1 MISEFMNKIKHLLIA
16 LLVSFSFLNCEKD
29 DICEAGT
36 PTTPNLIIDFYDNNS
51 PGAKK
56 VVTDLRVIAEGEA
69 KAIAFNPTLAET
81 NPAKYLASGVS
92 TIKIPLRTLAN
103 ATKYSLTFNYMN
115 IIPSLINED
124 KIEINYTHKD
134 EFISRA
140 CGFKTLFELNSS
152 NGITTEASSTD
163 INKWIKEIVIQ
174 KYSILNENEVHVKIF
189 H

>member
-1 MISEFMNKIKHLLIA
+1 MTKFKLIIIL
-16 LLVSFSFLNCEKD
+16 LLVSFSLLNCEKD

-36 PTTPNLIIDFYDNNS
+36 PTTPRLIIDFYDNNS

-56 VVTDLRVIAEGEA
+56 IVSNLRVKEKDEA
-69 KAIAFNPTLAET
+69 NAIAFNPTFLET

-92 TIKIPLRTLAN
+92 TIKIPLRTLAD
-103 ATKYSLTFNYMN
+103 ATKYSFTINYDN
-115 IIPSLINED
+115 SIPSLTNED

-152 NGITTEASSTD
+152 NGITTEASSVDT
-163 INKWIKEIVIQ
+163 NKWIKEIVIQ
-174 KYSILNENEVHVKIF
+174 KYSIINENEVHVKIF
-189 H
+189 Y

>member
-1 MISEFMNKIKHLLIA
+1 MSKIKHIFIA
-16 LLVSFSFLNCEKD
+16 LLILFSFLNCEKD

-56 VVTDLRVIAEGEA
+56 VVTELRVIAEGETR
-69 KAIAFNPTLAET
+69 AIAFNPTLAET

-92 TIKIPLRTLAN
+92 TIKIPLRTTAN
-103 ATKYSLTFNYMN
+103 ATKYSFTFNYGN
-115 IIPSLINED
+115 IITTLINED
-124 KIEINYTHKD
+124 KIEINYTRRD

-152 NGITTEASSTD
+152 NGIRTEAPSVDT
-163 INKWIKEIVIQ
+163 NKWIKEIVIQ